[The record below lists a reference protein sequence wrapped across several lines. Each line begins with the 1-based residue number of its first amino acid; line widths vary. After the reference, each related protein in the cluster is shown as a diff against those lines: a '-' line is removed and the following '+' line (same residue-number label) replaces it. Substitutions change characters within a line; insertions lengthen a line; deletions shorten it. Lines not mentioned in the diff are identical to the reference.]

1 MKEKISALMDGE
13 LDADDAASAIAQF
26 RKTDELREQWAVY
39 HLISDVL
46 AQPETIPVDVTQR
59 VNARLG
65 HRSQPCW
72 LPVLPVLAKH
82 KAHRVRRGRI
92 DNGSGCGGM
101 DESCIHRSLRIDYRQ
116 IWRDNRPSPTAP
128 LSAIPAVSVSTPP
141 SVPASAPAQI
151 NDYLM
156 AHREFSPGAAMHG
169 MAPSYIRTVAESR
182 QNFAR

>member
-1 MKEKISALMDGE
+1 MEEKISALMDGE
-13 LDADDAASAIAQF
+13 LDADDATSAIAQF

-46 AQPETIPVDVTQR
+46 TQPEMIPIDVTQR
-59 VNARLG
+59 VNARLATE
-65 HRSQPCW
+65 PT
-72 LPVLPVLAKH
+72 VLAPRTSGTSTR
-82 KAHRVRRGRI
+82 HRPIAFAAAASITAMAVAAW
-92 DNGSGCGGM
+92 M
-101 DESCIHRSLRIDYRQ
+101 SLHTQPADRLQ
-116 IWRDNRPSPTAP
+116 ANLADNRPSATAP
-128 LSAIPAVSVSTPP
+128 LPAMPAASVSTPP

-169 MAPSYIRTVAESR
+169 MAPAYIRTVADSR

>member
-26 RKTDELREQWAVY
+26 RKTDELREQWTVY

-46 AQPETIPVDVTQR
+46 TQPETIPIDVTQR
-59 VNARLG
+59 VNARLAAE
-65 HRSQPCW
+65 PT
-72 LPVLPVLAKH
+72 VLAPRTSGISPKH
-82 KAHRVRRGRI
+82 RPIAFAAAASITAVAVAAW
-92 DNGSGCGGM
+92 M
-101 DESCIHRSLRIDYRQ
+101 SLHTQPGDRLQ
-116 IWRDNRPSPTAP
+116 ANVADNRPSPTAP
-128 LSAIPAVSVSTPP
+128 LSALPAAPASTPP
-141 SVPASAPAQI
+141 SVPVSAPAQI

-169 MAPSYIRTVAESR
+169 MAPSYIHTVAESR